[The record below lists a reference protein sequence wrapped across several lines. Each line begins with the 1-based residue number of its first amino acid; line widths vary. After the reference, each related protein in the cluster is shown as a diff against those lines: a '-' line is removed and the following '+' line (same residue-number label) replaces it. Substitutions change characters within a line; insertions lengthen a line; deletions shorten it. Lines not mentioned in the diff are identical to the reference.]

1 MVRLGVHG
9 RYSLQNRQ
17 KLADG
22 RTVPWIDEVQ
32 DPYTGDWIAYR
43 RWTSRNY
50 AYNHSTFCDLVISGL
65 VGLKVAADGRVTAD
79 PFIPDDW
86 GWFRLANVPVR
97 GRLVSVTYDR
107 DGTHY
112 GRGKGLRIASEGSRG
127 AAELYAQH
135 TAATGRRS
143 TCSSAI
149 ASPFLAQPID
159 NPFFCLI

>member
-112 GRGKGLRIASEGSRG
+112 GRGKGLRIASEGP
-127 AAELYAQH
+127 
-135 TAATGRRS
+135 GR
-143 TCSSAI
+143 
-149 ASPFLAQPID
+149 
-159 NPFFCLI
+159 